1 MQRTHDGLCIER
13 RITCMQPW
21 YPFYHAHRLQVV
33 FSISLND
40 IFRHEK
46 IIRAELNGS
55 QQSQLLPL
63 LHEPQ

>member
-46 IIRAELNGS
+46 IIRAELS
-55 QQSQLLPL
+55 
-63 LHEPQ
+63 